1 MVTTYRPASVL
12 EALRLKQ
19 QAQAE
24 ALFVA
29 GGTDIMPAGRTAP
42 VLIYLQGIDE
52 LREVSKTEDVLRIGA
67 GCTYTQLIG
76 DKRIPEIL
84 REAMQEIASP
94 AIRNVG
100 TLAGNI
106 CNASPAGDTLPLLYV
121 LDAILVMGSLDE
133 QGKLRTRRLGIE
145 AFIQGVRRIA
155 LRPSEMVLAIEIPC
169 AAYEQMTKLQRFKA
183 GARKAQAIAKLSF
196 AGLCRVEGE
205 VLQDVRIA
213 FGAVGA
219 TVIRSWTIEAKM
231 QGLTLTELAARRT
244 AIVQEYGRIL
254 RPIDDQRS
262 TAAYRRQV
270 CLNLL
275 EDFLRL

>member
-1 MVTTYRPASVL
+1 MVTTYRPGSVL

-29 GGTDIMPAGRTAP
+29 GGTDIMPSGRTAP

-67 GCTYTQLIG
+67 GCTYAQLIG
-76 DKRIPEIL
+76 DKRIPAIL

-100 TLAGNI
+100 TIAGNI

-121 LDAILVMGSLDE
+121 LDAILVMGHLDE

-183 GARKAQAIAKLSF
+183 GARKAQAIAKISF
-196 AGLCRVEGE
+196 AGLCKVEE
-205 VLQDVRIA
+205 NVLQDVRIA
-213 FGAVGA
+213 FGSVGA

-231 QGLTLTELAARRT
+231 QGLSLTELAARRT
-244 AIVQEYGRIL
+244 AIVQEYGRLL

-275 EDFLRL
+275 EDFLCL

>member
-1 MVTTYRPASVL
+1 
-12 EALRLKQ
+12 
-19 QAQAE
+19 
-24 ALFVA
+24 
-29 GGTDIMPAGRTAP
+29 
-42 VLIYLQGIDE
+42 
-52 LREVSKTEDVLRIGA
+52 
-67 GCTYTQLIG
+67 
-76 DKRIPEIL
+76 
-84 REAMQEIASP
+84 MQEIASP

-231 QGLTLTELAARRT
+231 QGLSLTELAARRT